1 MSNSVLTNGKKS
13 LNGMKR
19 ILLLVGL
26 AVAAALP
33 ARAADYV
40 FEYNGGSITGT
51 ITVLVDSTGTECP
64 LKVDNVYG
72 GGNEANVEG
81 NSEVKLEE

>member
-1 MSNSVLTNGKKS
+1 MSNLVLTNGKKS
-13 LNGMKR
+13 LDGMKR

-33 ARAADYV
+33 ARAADHV

-64 LKVDNVYG
+64 LKVGNVYG

>member
-1 MSNSVLTNGKKS
+1 
-13 LNGMKR
+13 
-19 ILLLVGL
+19 
-26 AVAAALP
+26 
-33 ARAADYV
+33 
-40 FEYNGGSITGT
+40 
-51 ITVLVDSTGTECP
+51 VDSTGTECP